1 MDIGA
6 YIQIADLEKV
16 AEANGIEVPRLRG
29 YRLMVNE
36 SPLSCNEIAESLRS
50 HELGLCERACRSEPR
65 FRPDSNMT
73 EYSCTTDRLKQ
84 KYCVLETR
92 VGTNCEG
99 GEYSYT
105 EVVGF
110 RWHLIHG
117 KNRKAIKFAIKKGRK
132 AVVKQ
137 LQTFNKYA
145 GREDVLYI
153 HARLGGLNWSYCGGS
168 DLERQPWFLEKVD
181 DYYDETYCDIYAK
194 IDPASVQVL
203 LEQEETEE

>member
-6 YIQIADLEKV
+6 YIQIEDLSKV
-16 AEANGIEVPRLRG
+16 AKANNIEVPRLRG

-50 HELGLCERACRSEPR
+50 HELGLCERACCSEPR
-65 FRPDSNMT
+65 FRPDSNCS
-73 EYSCTTDRLKQ
+73 EYSSATDRLRK
-84 KYCVLETR
+84 KYCVYETR
-92 VGTNCEG
+92 TGTNHEG
-99 GEYSYT
+99 GEYSYK

-132 AVVKQ
+132 AIVKQ

-153 HARLGGLNWSYCGGS
+153 HARIGGLNWNDHGGP

-181 DYYDETYCDIYAK
+181 DYFDDTYCDIYAK
-194 IDPASVQVL
+194 IDPETIEKHKGE
-203 LEQEETEE
+203 EQ

>member
-6 YIQIADLEKV
+6 YIQIEDLSKV
-16 AEANGIEVPRLRG
+16 ARANGIEVPRLRG

-36 SPLSCNEIAESLRS
+36 RAVSSNEIAKMLAYQ
-50 HELGLCERACRSEPR
+50 ELNICERACYSEPR
-65 FRPDSNMT
+65 FRPDSNCS
-73 EYSCTTDRLKQ
+73 EYSSATARLRK
-84 KYCVLETR
+84 KYCIYETR
-92 VGTNCEG
+92 KDKDSEGCEH
-99 GEYSYT
+99 SYK

-132 AVVKQ
+132 AVIKQ
-137 LQTFNKYA
+137 LQTFNKYV

-153 HARLGGLNWSYCGGS
+153 HARIGGGNWGYFGGP
-168 DLERQPWFLEKVD
+168 DVARQPWFLEKVD
-181 DYYDETYCDIYAK
+181 DYFDDTYCDIYAK

-203 LEQEETEE
+203 LKQEETEE